1 MNMILPRRFAAPVLA
16 ARHGAAAGVNGGY
29 FRTTGT
35 YTGEP
40 SGLMAFGAR
49 VWSEPSPRRTALAV
63 TNAGGRVRAV
73 VAAVDFTASIAA
85 GERPVSDALLVLIR

>member
-1 MNMILPRRFAAPVLA
+1 
-16 ARHGAAAGVNGGY
+16 
-29 FRTTGT
+29 
-35 YTGEP
+35 
-40 SGLMAFGAR
+40 MAFGAR